1 MGNIENN
8 QKEAGNDPFFK
19 TEQKLEVHKKD
30 KKGSAIYE
38 SSSTFKYNELKWN
51 GWNEKSYKCPPIN
64 DSFLPLHWTPV
75 KTMEKIKLI
84 REKFESSIL
93 DVRSQ
98 ENLETN
104 TYCKAQSIVLF

>member
-1 MGNIENN
+1 
-8 QKEAGNDPFFK
+8 
-19 TEQKLEVHKKD
+19 
-30 KKGSAIYE
+30 
-38 SSSTFKYNELKWN
+38 
-51 GWNEKSYKCPPIN
+51 
-64 DSFLPLHWTPV
+64 
-75 KTMEKIKLI
+75 MEKIKLI